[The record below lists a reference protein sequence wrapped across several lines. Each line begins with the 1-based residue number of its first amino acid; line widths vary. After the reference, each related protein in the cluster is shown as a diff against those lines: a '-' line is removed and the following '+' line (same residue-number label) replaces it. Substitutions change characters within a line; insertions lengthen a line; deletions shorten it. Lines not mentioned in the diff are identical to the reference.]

1 MEHPVQNEK
10 QTKTLLNSSNL
21 VANQATPQ
29 LTKNLIAV
37 SSIIIIAI
45 YAAAQM
51 LADIGSLKIAIIAGI
66 SVDAGTFIYPITFT
80 LRDMIHK
87 KLGKRA
93 ARTVV
98 LVCGVINL
106 VMALYFAFITWLS
119 PDPTWQLQEQWA
131 VILGPVWRI
140 VAASISAEVI
150 AELIDTEI
158 YHLWVTK
165 VTTKYQWSRVLVSNF
180 FSVPIDSMIFSFV
193 AFYGDMPVQTVWSI
207 VLANIIVK
215 GAVTIV
221 SIPFIYLVKDDEILY
236 N

>member
-10 QTKTLLNSSNL
+10 RTNSLSNSL
-21 VANQATPQ
+21 SPQ
-29 LTKNLIAV
+29 STTNLIAV
-37 SSIIIIAI
+37 SSIVIIAI

-87 KLGKRA
+87 KMGKKA

-98 LVCGVINL
+98 LSCAGINL
-106 VMALYFAFITWLS
+106 VMALYFAFVTWL
-119 PDPTWQLQEQWA
+119 PADPTWLFQEQWA
-131 VILGPVWRI
+131 TILGPVWRI
-140 VAASISAEVI
+140 VAASILAEVI
-150 AELIDTEI
+150 AELIDTEM
-158 YHLWVTK
+158 YHFWVTK
-165 VTTKYQWSRVLVSNF
+165 VTRKHQWSRVLVSNAI
-180 FSVPIDSMIFSFV
+180 SVPIDSIIFSFV
-193 AFYGDMPVQTVWSI
+193 AFAGDMPISTVWSI

-221 SIPFIYLVKDDEILY
+221 SIPLIYTIKDDEAIY
-236 N
+236 Q